1 MNQKEVYDMFTI
13 HNILS
18 SKLPLNENI
27 SKYNKLTEYD
37 DNEQNEKLK
46 FITKRRGRKIKE
58 SDNKINEEKMVH
70 TKFSNDNIK
79 RRIKALYNTYIIIL
93 LNNLIKE
100 RFTKIK
106 MKFIKIYI
114 RATKDIGIIYNRN
127 LLNSKI
133 KDIIINASNK
143 YKDLDNNKKC
153 IKFIEEQKNNEEILN
168 ILNMT
173 YKDLYNDYYLKSTK
187 DNNGD
192 NSFEAHKEKILK
204 LYGKEYLDKYI
215 ENTKNFIEFFMTGK
229 NRKCRKP
236 KEVDTIDIP
245 TVENELI
252 KTGSTNDTN
261 LNNLL
266 DNKKQMV
273 SSFAQT
279 EICDINSKLIAIY

>member
-1 MNQKEVYDMFTI
+1 MNREEIYNIFTPEFNPSLDIRKEE
-13 HNILS
+13 
-18 SKLPLNENI
+18 P
-27 SKYNKLTEYD
+27 
-37 DNEQNEKLK
+37 K
-46 FITKRRGRKIKE
+46 FITKKRGRK
-58 SDNKINEEKMVH
+58 NKSNDIINNENFNFEYNKDKKVH
-70 TKFSNDNIK
+70 TKYSHDNIK
-79 RRIKALYNTYIIIL
+79 KRIKALYNSYIIHL
-93 LNNLIKE
+93 LNNSLKKT
-100 RFTKIK
+100 FKKIK
-106 MKFIKIYI
+106 MRFIKVNI
-114 RATKDIGIIYNRN
+114 RMTKDIGIEYNRN
-127 LLNSKI
+127 LLNKKI
-133 KDIIINASNK
+133 KDAIINVSNK

-215 ENTKNFIEFFMTGK
+215 ENTKNFVEFFMTGK
-229 NRKCRKP
+229 YRKCRKP

-261 LNNLL
+261 SNNLL
-266 DNKKQMV
+266 DNQKQMV

>member
-1 MNQKEVYDMFTI
+1 MFTMY
-13 HNILS
+13 NILS
-18 SKLPLNENI
+18 PKLPLNENI

-46 FITKRRGRKIKE
+46 FITKRRGRRIKE
-58 SDNKINEEKMVH
+58 SDNIIKEEKMVH

-79 RRIKALYNTYIIIL
+79 RRIKALYNNYIIIL

-215 ENTKNFIEFFMTGK
+215 KNTENFVEFFMTGK

-261 LNNLL
+261 SNNLL
-266 DNKKQMV
+266 DNQKQMV

>member
-1 MNQKEVYDMFTI
+1 MNREEIYNIFTPEFNPSLDIRKEE
-13 HNILS
+13 
-18 SKLPLNENI
+18 P
-27 SKYNKLTEYD
+27 
-37 DNEQNEKLK
+37 K
-46 FITKRRGRKIKE
+46 FITKKRGRK
-58 SDNKINEEKMVH
+58 NKSNDIINNENFNFEYNKDKKVH
-70 TKFSNDNIK
+70 TKYSHDNIK
-79 RRIKALYNTYIIIL
+79 KRIKALYNSYIIHL
-93 LNNLIKE
+93 LNNSLKKT
-100 RFTKIK
+100 FKKIK
-106 MKFIKIYI
+106 MRFIKVNI
-114 RATKDIGIIYNRN
+114 RMTKDIGIEYNRN
-127 LLNSKI
+127 LLNKKI
-133 KDIIINASNK
+133 KDAIINVSNK

-187 DNNGD
+187 ENNGD

-215 ENTKNFIEFFMTGK
+215 KNTKDFVEFFMNGK

-245 TVENELI
+245 TEENELI

-261 LNNLL
+261 SNNLL
-266 DNKKQMV
+266 DNQKQMV

>member
-1 MNQKEVYDMFTI
+1 MFTMY
-13 HNILS
+13 NILS
-18 SKLPLNENI
+18 PKLPLNENI

-79 RRIKALYNTYIIIL
+79 RRIKALYNSYIIVL

-187 DNNGD
+187 ENNGD

-215 ENTKNFIEFFMTGK
+215 KNTKDFVEFFMNGK

-245 TVENELI
+245 TEENELI

-261 LNNLL
+261 LDNLL

>member
-1 MNQKEVYDMFTI
+1 MFTM

-18 SKLPLNENI
+18 PKLPLNENI

-58 SDNKINEEKMVH
+58 SDNKIKEEKMVH

-79 RRIKALYNTYIIIL
+79 RRIKALYNSYIIIL

-187 DNNGD
+187 ENNGD

-215 ENTKNFIEFFMTGK
+215 KNTKDFVEFFMNGK

-245 TVENELI
+245 TEENELI

-261 LNNLL
+261 SNNLL
-266 DNKKQMV
+266 DNQKQMV

>member
-1 MNQKEVYDMFTI
+1 MNQKEVYDMFTMY
-13 HNILS
+13 NILS
-18 SKLPLNENI
+18 PKLPLNENI

-46 FITKRRGRKIKE
+46 FITKRRGRRIKE
-58 SDNKINEEKMVH
+58 SDNKIKEEKMVH

-79 RRIKALYNTYIIIL
+79 RRIKALYNSYIIIL

-215 ENTKNFIEFFMTGK
+215 KNTENIVEFFMTGK

-245 TVENELI
+245 TEENELI

-261 LNNLL
+261 LDNLL

>member
-1 MNQKEVYDMFTI
+1 MFTMY
-13 HNILS
+13 NILS

-46 FITKRRGRKIKE
+46 FITKRRGRRIKE

-79 RRIKALYNTYIIIL
+79 RRIKALYNSYIIIL

-153 IKFIEEQKNNEEILN
+153 IKFIEEQKNNEKILN

-187 DNNGD
+187 ENNGD
-192 NSFEAHKEKILK
+192 NSFEAQILK

-215 ENTKNFIEFFMTGK
+215 KNTKDFVEFFMNGK

-245 TVENELI
+245 TEENELI

-266 DNKKQMV
+266 DNQKQMV

>member
-1 MNQKEVYDMFTI
+1 MFTMY
-13 HNILS
+13 NILS

-79 RRIKALYNTYIIIL
+79 RRIKALYNSYIIIL

-127 LLNSKI
+127 LLNS
-133 KDIIINASNK
+133 
-143 YKDLDNNKKC
+143 
-153 IKFIEEQKNNEEILN
+153 
-168 ILNMT
+168 
-173 YKDLYNDYYLKSTK
+173 
-187 DNNGD
+187 
-192 NSFEAHKEKILK
+192 
-204 LYGKEYLDKYI
+204 
-215 ENTKNFIEFFMTGK
+215 
-229 NRKCRKP
+229 
-236 KEVDTIDIP
+236 
-245 TVENELI
+245 
-252 KTGSTNDTN
+252 
-261 LNNLL
+261 
-266 DNKKQMV
+266 
-273 SSFAQT
+273 
-279 EICDINSKLIAIY
+279 

>member
-1 MNQKEVYDMFTI
+1 MNQKEVYDMFTMY
-13 HNILS
+13 NILS
-18 SKLPLNENI
+18 PKLPLNENI

-79 RRIKALYNTYIIIL
+79 RRIKALYNSYIIIL

-215 ENTKNFIEFFMTGK
+215 KNTENFVEFFMNGK

-245 TVENELI
+245 TEENELI

>member
-1 MNQKEVYDMFTI
+1 MNQKEVYDMFTM

-18 SKLPLNENI
+18 PKLPLNENI

-79 RRIKALYNTYIIIL
+79 RRIKALYNSYIIIL

-187 DNNGD
+187 ENNGD

-215 ENTKNFIEFFMTGK
+215 KNTKDFVEFFMTGK

-245 TVENELI
+245 TEENELI

-261 LNNLL
+261 SNNLL
-266 DNKKQMV
+266 DNQKQMV

>member
-1 MNQKEVYDMFTI
+1 MNREEIYNIFTPEFNPSLDIRKEE
-13 HNILS
+13 
-18 SKLPLNENI
+18 P
-27 SKYNKLTEYD
+27 
-37 DNEQNEKLK
+37 K
-46 FITKRRGRKIKE
+46 FITKKRGRK
-58 SDNKINEEKMVH
+58 NKSNDIINNENFNFEYNKDKKVH
-70 TKFSNDNIK
+70 TKYSHDNIK
-79 RRIKALYNTYIIIL
+79 KRIKALYNSYIIHL
-93 LNNLIKE
+93 LNNLIKKT
-100 RFTKIK
+100 FKKIK
-106 MKFIKIYI
+106 MRFIKVNI
-114 RATKDIGIIYNRN
+114 RMTKDIGIEYNRN
-127 LLNSKI
+127 LLNKKI
-133 KDIIINASNK
+133 KDAIINVSNK

-187 DNNGD
+187 ENNGD

-215 ENTKNFIEFFMTGK
+215 KNTKDFVEFFMTGK

-245 TVENELI
+245 TEENELI

-261 LNNLL
+261 SNNLL
-266 DNKKQMV
+266 DNQKQMV

>member
-1 MNQKEVYDMFTI
+1 MNREEIYNIFTPEFNPSSHIRKEE
-13 HNILS
+13 
-18 SKLPLNENI
+18 P
-27 SKYNKLTEYD
+27 
-37 DNEQNEKLK
+37 K
-46 FITKRRGRKIKE
+46 FITKKRGRKNKSNRRIKE
-58 SDNKINEEKMVH
+58 SDNKIKEEKMVH

-79 RRIKALYNTYIIIL
+79 RRIKALYNSYIIIL

-215 ENTKNFIEFFMTGK
+215 KNTENFVEFFMTGK

-245 TVENELI
+245 TEENELI

-261 LNNLL
+261 SNNLL
-266 DNKKQMV
+266 DNQKQMV

>member
-1 MNQKEVYDMFTI
+1 MNQKEVYDMFTMY
-13 HNILS
+13 NILS
-18 SKLPLNENI
+18 PKLPLNENI

-79 RRIKALYNTYIIIL
+79 RRIKALYNSYIIIL

-187 DNNGD
+187 ENNGD

-215 ENTKNFIEFFMTGK
+215 ENTKDFVEFFMNGK

-245 TVENELI
+245 TLENELI

>member
-1 MNQKEVYDMFTI
+1 MNQKEVYDMFTM

-18 SKLPLNENI
+18 PKLPLNENI

-79 RRIKALYNTYIIIL
+79 RRIKALYNSYIIIL

-187 DNNGD
+187 ENNGD

-215 ENTKNFIEFFMTGK
+215 KNTKDFVEFFMNGK

-245 TVENELI
+245 TEENELI

-261 LNNLL
+261 SNNLL

>member
-1 MNQKEVYDMFTI
+1 MSQKEVYDMFTMY
-13 HNILS
+13 NILS

-79 RRIKALYNTYIIIL
+79 RRIKALYNSYIIIL

-215 ENTKNFIEFFMTGK
+215 ENTENFVEFFMTGK

-261 LNNLL
+261 LDNLL

>member
-1 MNQKEVYDMFTI
+1 MNQQEIYNIFTPEFNPSSHIRKEE
-13 HNILS
+13 
-18 SKLPLNENI
+18 P
-27 SKYNKLTEYD
+27 
-37 DNEQNEKLK
+37 K
-46 FITKRRGRKIKE
+46 FITKKRGRK
-58 SDNKINEEKMVH
+58 NKSNDIINNENFNFEYNKDKKVH
-70 TKFSNDNIK
+70 TKYSHDNIK
-79 RRIKALYNTYIIIL
+79 KRIKALYNSYIIHL
-93 LNNLIKE
+93 LNNLIKKT
-100 RFTKIK
+100 FKKIK
-106 MKFIKIYI
+106 MRFIKVNI
-114 RATKDIGIIYNRN
+114 RMTKDIGIEYNRN
-127 LLNSKI
+127 LLNKKI
-133 KDIIINASNK
+133 KDAIINVSNK

-187 DNNGD
+187 ENNGD

-204 LYGKEYLDKYI
+204 SYGKEYLDKYI
-215 ENTKNFIEFFMTGK
+215 KNTENFVEFFMTGK

-245 TVENELI
+245 TEENELI

>member
-1 MNQKEVYDMFTI
+1 MNQKEVYDMFTMY
-13 HNILS
+13 NILS
-18 SKLPLNENI
+18 PKLPLNENI

-46 FITKRRGRKIKE
+46 FITKRRGRRIKE

-79 RRIKALYNTYIIIL
+79 RRIKALYNSYIIVL
-93 LNNLIKE
+93 LNHLIKE

-187 DNNGD
+187 ENNGD

-215 ENTKNFIEFFMTGK
+215 KNTKDFVEFFMNGK

-245 TVENELI
+245 TEENELI

>member
-1 MNQKEVYDMFTI
+1 MNQKEVYDMFTMY
-13 HNILS
+13 NILS
-18 SKLPLNENI
+18 PKLPLNENI
-27 SKYNKLTEYD
+27 SRYNKLTEYD

-79 RRIKALYNTYIIIL
+79 RRIKALYNSYIIIL

-187 DNNGD
+187 ENNGD

-215 ENTKNFIEFFMTGK
+215 KNTKDFVEFFMNGK

-245 TVENELI
+245 TEENELI

-261 LNNLL
+261 SNNLL
-266 DNKKQMV
+266 DNQKQMV

>member
-1 MNQKEVYDMFTI
+1 MFTMY
-13 HNILS
+13 NILS
-18 SKLPLNENI
+18 PKLPLNENI

-79 RRIKALYNTYIIIL
+79 RRIKALYNSYIIIL

-187 DNNGD
+187 ENNGD

-215 ENTKNFIEFFMTGK
+215 KNTKDFVEFFMTGK

-245 TVENELI
+245 TEENELI

>member
-1 MNQKEVYDMFTI
+1 MNQKEVYDMFTMY
-13 HNILS
+13 NILS
-18 SKLPLNENI
+18 PKLPLNENI

-79 RRIKALYNTYIIIL
+79 RRIKALYNSYIIIL

-187 DNNGD
+187 ENNGD

-215 ENTKNFIEFFMTGK
+215 KNTENFVEFFMNGK

-261 LNNLL
+261 SNNLL
-266 DNKKQMV
+266 DNQKQMV

>member
-1 MNQKEVYDMFTI
+1 MNQKEVYDMFTM

-18 SKLPLNENI
+18 PKLPLNENI

-79 RRIKALYNTYIIIL
+79 RRIKALYNSYIIIL

-215 ENTKNFIEFFMTGK
+215 ENTKNFVEFFMTGK

-245 TVENELI
+245 TEENELI

-261 LNNLL
+261 LDNLL

>member
-1 MNQKEVYDMFTI
+1 MNQKEVYDMFTMY
-13 HNILS
+13 NILS
-18 SKLPLNENI
+18 PKLPLNENI

-46 FITKRRGRKIKE
+46 FITKRRGRRIKE

-79 RRIKALYNTYIIIL
+79 RRIKALYNSYIIVL

-215 ENTKNFIEFFMTGK
+215 KNTKNFVEFFMTGK

-245 TVENELI
+245 TEENELI

-261 LNNLL
+261 LDNLL

>member
-1 MNQKEVYDMFTI
+1 MFTMY
-13 HNILS
+13 NILS
-18 SKLPLNENI
+18 PKLPLNENI

-79 RRIKALYNTYIIIL
+79 RRIKALYNSYIIVL
-93 LNNLIKE
+93 LNHLIKE

-187 DNNGD
+187 ENNGD

-215 ENTKNFIEFFMTGK
+215 KNTKDFVEFFMTGK

-245 TVENELI
+245 TEENELI

-261 LNNLL
+261 LDNLL

-273 SSFAQT
+273 SSFTQT

>member
-1 MNQKEVYDMFTI
+1 MNQKEVYDMFTM

-18 SKLPLNENI
+18 PKLPLNENI

-79 RRIKALYNTYIIIL
+79 RRIKALYNSYIIVL

-187 DNNGD
+187 ENNGD

-215 ENTKNFIEFFMTGK
+215 KNTKDFVEFFMNGK

-245 TVENELI
+245 TEENELI

-261 LNNLL
+261 LDNLL

>member
-1 MNQKEVYDMFTI
+1 MNREEIYNIFTPEFNPSLDIRKEE
-13 HNILS
+13 
-18 SKLPLNENI
+18 P
-27 SKYNKLTEYD
+27 
-37 DNEQNEKLK
+37 K
-46 FITKRRGRKIKE
+46 FITKKRGRK
-58 SDNKINEEKMVH
+58 NKSNDIINNENFNFEYNKDKKVH
-70 TKFSNDNIK
+70 TKYSHDNIK
-79 RRIKALYNTYIIIL
+79 KRIKALYNSYIIHL
-93 LNNLIKE
+93 LNNSLKKT
-100 RFTKIK
+100 FKKIK
-106 MKFIKIYI
+106 MRFIKVNI
-114 RATKDIGIIYNRN
+114 RMTKDIGIEYNRN
-127 LLNSKI
+127 LLNKKI
-133 KDIIINASNK
+133 KDAIINVSNK

-187 DNNGD
+187 ENNGD

-215 ENTKNFIEFFMTGK
+215 KNTKDFVEFFMNGK

-245 TVENELI
+245 TEENELI

-261 LNNLL
+261 LDNLL

>member
-1 MNQKEVYDMFTI
+1 MFTMY
-13 HNILS
+13 NILS
-18 SKLPLNENI
+18 PKLPLNENI

-79 RRIKALYNTYIIIL
+79 RRIKALYNSYIIIL

-215 ENTKNFIEFFMTGK
+215 KNTKDFVEFFMNGK

-245 TVENELI
+245 TEENELI

-261 LNNLL
+261 LDNLL

>member
-1 MNQKEVYDMFTI
+1 MFTM

-79 RRIKALYNTYIIIL
+79 RRIKALYNSYIIIL

-187 DNNGD
+187 ENNGD

-215 ENTKNFIEFFMTGK
+215 KNTKDFVEFFMTGK

-245 TVENELI
+245 TEENELI

-261 LNNLL
+261 SNNLL
-266 DNKKQMV
+266 DNQKQMV

>member
-1 MNQKEVYDMFTI
+1 MNQKEVYDMFTM

-18 SKLPLNENI
+18 PKLPLNENI

-79 RRIKALYNTYIIIL
+79 RRIKALYNSYIIIL

-215 ENTKNFIEFFMTGK
+215 KNTKDFVEFFMTGK

-245 TVENELI
+245 TEENELI

-261 LNNLL
+261 SNNLL
-266 DNKKQMV
+266 DNQKQMV
-273 SSFAQT
+273 LSFAQT
-279 EICDINSKLIAIY
+279 EICDKNSKLIAIY

>member
-1 MNQKEVYDMFTI
+1 MNQKEVYDMFTMY
-13 HNILS
+13 NILS
-18 SKLPLNENI
+18 PKLPLNENI

-79 RRIKALYNTYIIIL
+79 RRIKALYNSYIIIL

-153 IKFIEEQKNNEEILN
+153 IKFIEEQKNNEKILN

-215 ENTKNFIEFFMTGK
+215 ENTKNFVEFFMTGK

-252 KTGSTNDTN
+252 ETASTNESN
-261 LNNLL
+261 ANNYKT
-266 DNKKQMV
+266 KKIEMV

-279 EICDINSKLIAIY
+279 DISDINTKLISFS

>member
-1 MNQKEVYDMFTI
+1 MNREEIYNIFTPEFNPSLDIRKEE
-13 HNILS
+13 
-18 SKLPLNENI
+18 P
-27 SKYNKLTEYD
+27 
-37 DNEQNEKLK
+37 K
-46 FITKRRGRKIKE
+46 FITKKRGRK
-58 SDNKINEEKMVH
+58 NKSNDIINNENFNFEYNKDKKVH
-70 TKFSNDNIK
+70 TKYSHDNIK
-79 RRIKALYNTYIIIL
+79 KRIKALYNSYIIHL
-93 LNNLIKE
+93 LNNLIKKT
-100 RFTKIK
+100 FKKIK
-106 MKFIKIYI
+106 MRFIKVNI
-114 RATKDIGIIYNRN
+114 RMTKDIGIEYNRN
-127 LLNSKI
+127 LLNKKI
-133 KDIIINASNK
+133 KDAIINVSNK

-187 DNNGD
+187 ENNGD

-215 ENTKNFIEFFMTGK
+215 ENTKDFVEFFMTGK

-245 TVENELI
+245 TEENELI

-261 LNNLL
+261 LDNLL

>member
-1 MNQKEVYDMFTI
+1 MNQKEVYDMFTMY
-13 HNILS
+13 NILS
-18 SKLPLNENI
+18 PKLPLNENI

-46 FITKRRGRKIKE
+46 FITKRRGRRIKE

-79 RRIKALYNTYIIIL
+79 RRIKALYNSYIIVL

-187 DNNGD
+187 ENNGD

-215 ENTKNFIEFFMTGK
+215 ENTKDFVEFFMTGK

-245 TVENELI
+245 TEENELI

-261 LNNLL
+261 LDNLL

>member
-1 MNQKEVYDMFTI
+1 MNREEIYNIFTPEFNPSLDIRKEE
-13 HNILS
+13 
-18 SKLPLNENI
+18 P
-27 SKYNKLTEYD
+27 
-37 DNEQNEKLK
+37 K
-46 FITKRRGRKIKE
+46 FITKKRGRK
-58 SDNKINEEKMVH
+58 NKSNDIINNEIFNFEYNKDKKVH
-70 TKFSNDNIK
+70 TKYSHDNIK
-79 RRIKALYNTYIIIL
+79 KRIKALYNSYIIHL
-93 LNNLIKE
+93 LNNSLKKT
-100 RFTKIK
+100 FKKIK
-106 MKFIKIYI
+106 MRFIKVNI
-114 RATKDIGIIYNRN
+114 RMTKDIGIEYNRN
-127 LLNSKI
+127 LLNKKI
-133 KDIIINASNK
+133 KDAIINVSNK

-215 ENTKNFIEFFMTGK
+215 KNTENFVEFFMTGK

-245 TVENELI
+245 TEENELI

-261 LNNLL
+261 LDNLL

>member
-1 MNQKEVYDMFTI
+1 MNREEIYNIFTPEFNPSLDIRKEE
-13 HNILS
+13 
-18 SKLPLNENI
+18 P
-27 SKYNKLTEYD
+27 
-37 DNEQNEKLK
+37 K
-46 FITKRRGRKIKE
+46 FITKKRGRK
-58 SDNKINEEKMVH
+58 NKSNDIINNENFNFEYNKDKKVH
-70 TKFSNDNIK
+70 TKYSHDNIK
-79 RRIKALYNTYIIIL
+79 KRIKAFYNSYIIHL
-93 LNNLIKE
+93 LNNSIKKT
-100 RFTKIK
+100 FKKIK
-106 MKFIKIYI
+106 MRFIKVNI
-114 RATKDIGIIYNRN
+114 RMTKDIGIEYNRN
-127 LLNSKI
+127 LLNKKI
-133 KDIIINASNK
+133 KDAIINVSNK

-187 DNNGD
+187 ENNGD

-215 ENTKNFIEFFMTGK
+215 KNTKDFVEFFMTGK

-252 KTGSTNDTN
+252 ETASTNDTN

>member
-1 MNQKEVYDMFTI
+1 MNQKEVYDMFTM

-18 SKLPLNENI
+18 PKLPLNENI

-79 RRIKALYNTYIIIL
+79 RRIKALYNSYIIIL

-153 IKFIEEQKNNEEILN
+153 IKFIEEQQNNEEILN

-187 DNNGD
+187 ENNGD

-215 ENTKNFIEFFMTGK
+215 KNTENFVEFFMTGK

-245 TVENELI
+245 TEENELI

-261 LNNLL
+261 LDNLL

>member
-1 MNQKEVYDMFTI
+1 MNQKEVYDMFTMY
-13 HNILS
+13 NILS
-18 SKLPLNENI
+18 PKLPLNENI
-27 SKYNKLTEYD
+27 SRYNKLTEYD

-79 RRIKALYNTYIIIL
+79 RRIKALYNSYIIIL

-192 NSFEAHKEKILK
+192 NSFEAHKEKTLK
-204 LYGKEYLDKYI
+204 SYGKEYLDKYI
-215 ENTKNFIEFFMTGK
+215 KNTKDFVEFFMNGK

-245 TVENELI
+245 TEENELI

-261 LNNLL
+261 SNNLL
-266 DNKKQMV
+266 DNNKQMV

>member
-1 MNQKEVYDMFTI
+1 MFTMY
-13 HNILS
+13 NMLS

-79 RRIKALYNTYIIIL
+79 RRIKALYNSYIIIL

-215 ENTKNFIEFFMTGK
+215 KNTENFVEFFMTGK

-245 TVENELI
+245 TEENELI

-261 LNNLL
+261 LDNLL